1 MSEAK
6 TLTKE
11 YRLRHWAALIHERIS
26 SGKKVDDW
34 CSEHGISR
42 NAYYY
47 WLRKVKLAATLDVTD
62 EIPPNVCEL
71 PKIVPLIPPQP
82 PVVMNTPRTA
92 ITIHLNGLT
101 LNVQEGASL
110 EIIERTLEALK
121 KIC

>member
-42 NAYYY
+42 NSYYY
-47 WLRKVKLAATLDVTD
+47 WLRKVKLATVNDVKD
-62 EIPPNVCEL
+62 ETPPNVCGL

-82 PVVMNTPRTA
+82 PALMNMPGTA
-92 ITIHLNGLT
+92 IAINVNGLT
-101 LNVQEGASL
+101 LNIQEGASQ